1 MAVEFKASMTK
12 AELLEIAA
20 SNGVAADDGMTKA
33 QIVAALEA
41 HNEAEAAA
49 VAAQS
54 AQGGE
59 TVSGEGDDTGEAEK
73 PTEDA
78 QEPQD
83 GPEDTGEGDDTG
95 EAEKP
100 AEAAKQAKEE
110 SGLFVYI
117 GPSIPRGR
125 LKENAVFNGT
135 FADVIAYLADVVEDY
150 PLVEKL
156 IVPADKLAAYSVK
169 AKTPG
174 NIIHKYYS
182 DIVSTMRGH
191 KKEV

>member
-1 MAVEFKASMTK
+1 MAVEFKPSMTK

-49 VAAQS
+49 IAAES
-54 AQGGE
+54 AEGGGA
-59 TVSGEGDDTGEAEK
+59 VSGAGN
-73 PTEDA
+73 
-78 QEPQD
+78 
-83 GPEDTGEGDDTG
+83 DTG

-100 AEAAKQAKEE
+100 AEATKQAEEE

-135 FADVIAYLADVVEDY
+135 FGDVIAYLADVVADY

-191 KKEV
+191 KEV

>member
-1 MAVEFKASMTK
+1 MAVEFKPSMTK

-20 SNGVAADDGMTKA
+20 TNGVAADDGMTKA

-41 HNEAEAAA
+41 NNEAEAAA
-49 VAAQS
+49 IAAQS
-54 AQGGE
+54 AEGGGA
-59 TVSGEGDDTGEAEK
+59 VSGEGN
-73 PTEDA
+73 
-78 QEPQD
+78 
-83 GPEDTGEGDDTG
+83 DTG

-100 AEAAKQAKEE
+100 AEAAQEPQDGPENTGAGNDTGEAEKPAEATKQAEEE

-135 FADVIAYLADVVEDY
+135 FGDVVAYLADVVADY

-191 KKEV
+191 KEV